1 MLDYKLGVVFIFL
14 TLYLAHTQIIVE
26 GNVSDNQ
33 GPLAGVNV
41 LVEGTSTGVISD
53 FDGNFQINVSALN
66 QILIFSYVG
75 YQPLRLEV
83 TSNEFLQVSM
93 QAETG
98 YLDEVVVVGYG
109 TQTKSNLVGSVV
121 SVDVEEANQVPTTN
135 ISELLRGRAAGV
147 QVNLGDPRPGGF
159 SNIVIRGNVSV
170 AGGNNPLIIVDG
182 LPYDNLNDIP
192 ADDIASIEI
201 LKDASSTA
209 IYGARA
215 SNGVVL
221 VTTKTAGETAK
232 PRFSYSNYLTTQRL
246 TRNFNLYSGEQFA
259 DLRRQANRNRRTGN
273 YLSDGIIFSPFERE
287 AIENNLY
294 VDWEDLVLDD
304 AQLTN
309 HTFSVTTGGPRTK
322 WYSSINYFNQSGIIP
337 NSKYNRLSL
346 KLNLNQKLTEKINVD
361 VIVNYQDAIQEKETG
376 GLNFTTITPLAKP
389 FDDEGKLLKYY
400 LGPTDVSFV
409 NPLWDQRESV
419 DEAEIDLIDVSLK
432 FNFQLLPNLYYALK
446 TFQRNRILD
455 QGVYRSSL
463 HSAGDQGTGGIGVL
477 INGKY
482 NQILI
487 ENILNYTPDL
497 GENHNFDFTA
507 VQAFDQQLNEYSQ
520 LDKSGFLNDGL
531 LYDGLATELLNSNRN
546 VSRRRI
552 LSFMGRT
559 RYSFKNKYLFEA
571 TIRADASSVFA
582 EDNKWGY
589 FPAVSGAWKLH
600 QDFFENSE
608 NIDELKL
615 RVSYGATGN
624 QGINPLESLGVAD
637 FTPYVFGSEV
647 IGGAVASSRLPN
659 PKLKWETT
667 LTANMGIDFAFFNR
681 ALSGTLEVYQANTID
696 LLLDRSIAS
705 STGFSVT
712 RFNVGELQNTGAELT
727 LNARLIDHSDIYVDV
742 GTVLSTNKN
751 KVMALTGETDS
762 EGHFIDISSTAGR
775 LSIGES
781 INSIWLPQY
790 AGIFQ
795 EGDDVVAAGIP
806 TAQPGDV
813 WVVDKNQDGQI
824 DDRDNVFVATD
835 PDWYGSF
842 TGTIRYQGFDLF
854 ADFYTV
860 QGATRINSVLAN
872 GELWKGAINGIVT
885 SYYTPEFP
893 STEYPRPKQI
903 THAHLFSFAVRDAS
917 YFRLR
922 TLTVGYT
929 LPEKWRSSI
938 GLDHL
943 RVYFTGT
950 NLFTYTDFPSY
961 SPEQDLFNGV
971 FPETLNISVGLH
983 IEF

>member
-75 YQPLRLEV
+75 YQSLRLEV

-93 QAETG
+93 QAERG

-109 TQTKSNLVGSVV
+109 TQIKSNLVGSVV

-192 ADDIASIEI
+192 ADDIASIEV

-361 VIVNYQDAIQEKETG
+361 VIV
-376 GLNFTTITPLAKP
+376 
-389 FDDEGKLLKYY
+389 
-400 LGPTDVSFV
+400 
-409 NPLWDQRESV
+409 
-419 DEAEIDLIDVSLK
+419 
-432 FNFQLLPNLYYALK
+432 
-446 TFQRNRILD
+446 
-455 QGVYRSSL
+455 
-463 HSAGDQGTGGIGVL
+463 
-477 INGKY
+477 
-482 NQILI
+482 
-487 ENILNYTPDL
+487 
-497 GENHNFDFTA
+497 
-507 VQAFDQQLNEYSQ
+507 
-520 LDKSGFLNDGL
+520 
-531 LYDGLATELLNSNRN
+531 
-546 VSRRRI
+546 
-552 LSFMGRT
+552 
-559 RYSFKNKYLFEA
+559 
-571 TIRADASSVFA
+571 
-582 EDNKWGY
+582 
-589 FPAVSGAWKLH
+589 
-600 QDFFENSE
+600 
-608 NIDELKL
+608 
-615 RVSYGATGN
+615 
-624 QGINPLESLGVAD
+624 
-637 FTPYVFGSEV
+637 
-647 IGGAVASSRLPN
+647 
-659 PKLKWETT
+659 
-667 LTANMGIDFAFFNR
+667 
-681 ALSGTLEVYQANTID
+681 
-696 LLLDRSIAS
+696 
-705 STGFSVT
+705 
-712 RFNVGELQNTGAELT
+712 
-727 LNARLIDHSDIYVDV
+727 
-742 GTVLSTNKN
+742 
-751 KVMALTGETDS
+751 
-762 EGHFIDISSTAGR
+762 
-775 LSIGES
+775 
-781 INSIWLPQY
+781 
-790 AGIFQ
+790 
-795 EGDDVVAAGIP
+795 
-806 TAQPGDV
+806 
-813 WVVDKNQDGQI
+813 
-824 DDRDNVFVATD
+824 
-835 PDWYGSF
+835 
-842 TGTIRYQGFDLF
+842 
-854 ADFYTV
+854 
-860 QGATRINSVLAN
+860 
-872 GELWKGAINGIVT
+872 
-885 SYYTPEFP
+885 
-893 STEYPRPKQI
+893 
-903 THAHLFSFAVRDAS
+903 
-917 YFRLR
+917 
-922 TLTVGYT
+922 
-929 LPEKWRSSI
+929 
-938 GLDHL
+938 
-943 RVYFTGT
+943 
-950 NLFTYTDFPSY
+950 
-961 SPEQDLFNGV
+961 
-971 FPETLNISVGLH
+971 
-983 IEF
+983 

>member
-1 MLDYKLGVVFIFL
+1 M
-14 TLYLAHTQIIVE
+14 
-26 GNVSDNQ
+26 
-33 GPLAGVNV
+33 
-41 LVEGTSTGVISD
+41 
-53 FDGNFQINVSALN
+53 
-66 QILIFSYVG
+66 
-75 YQPLRLEV
+75 
-83 TSNEFLQVSM
+83 
-93 QAETG
+93 
-98 YLDEVVVVGYG
+98 
-109 TQTKSNLVGSVV
+109 
-121 SVDVEEANQVPTTN
+121 
-135 ISELLRGRAAGV
+135 
-147 QVNLGDPRPGGF
+147 
-159 SNIVIRGNVSV
+159 
-170 AGGNNPLIIVDG
+170 
-182 LPYDNLNDIP
+182 
-192 ADDIASIEI
+192 
-201 LKDASSTA
+201 
-209 IYGARA
+209 
-215 SNGVVL
+215 
-221 VTTKTAGETAK
+221 
-232 PRFSYSNYLTTQRL
+232 
-246 TRNFNLYSGEQFA
+246 
-259 DLRRQANRNRRTGN
+259 
-273 YLSDGIIFSPFERE
+273 
-287 AIENNLY
+287 
-294 VDWEDLVLDD
+294 
-304 AQLTN
+304 
-309 HTFSVTTGGPRTK
+309 
-322 WYSSINYFNQSGIIP
+322 
-337 NSKYNRLSL
+337 
-346 KLNLNQKLTEKINVD
+346 
-361 VIVNYQDAIQEKETG
+361 
-376 GLNFTTITPLAKP
+376 
-389 FDDEGKLLKYY
+389 
-400 LGPTDVSFV
+400 GPTDVSFV

-419 DEAEIDLIDVSLK
+419 DESEIDLIDVSLK
-432 FNFQLLPNLYYALK
+432 FNFKLLPNLQYSLK

-463 HSAGDQGTGGIGVL
+463 HSAGDQGTNGIGVL
-477 INGKY
+477 INGKD

-497 GENHNFDFTA
+497 GENHSFDITA
-507 VQAFDQQLNEYSQ
+507 VQAFDQQINEYSQ

-531 LYDGLATELLNSNRN
+531 QYNGLATELLNSIRT

-552 LSFMGRT
+552 LSFMGRA
-559 RYSFKNKYLFEA
+559 RYSFKNKYLFET

-589 FPAVSGAWKLH
+589 FPAISGAWKLH
-600 QDFFENSE
+600 QDFFKNSK

-615 RVSYGATGN
+615 RISYGVTGN

-667 LTANMGIDFAFFNR
+667 LTANIGMDFTVFNR
-681 ALSGTLEVYQANTID
+681 IFSGTLEVYQANTID

-727 LNARLIDHSDIYVDV
+727 LNARLIDYSDLYVEV

-751 KVMALTGETDS
+751 KVIALTGETDS
-762 EGHFIDISSTAGR
+762 EGNFIDISSTAGR

-795 EGDDVVAAGIP
+795 EGDDVVSAGIP
-806 TAQPGDV
+806 LDQPGDV
-813 WVVDKNQDGQI
+813 WVIDKNQDGQI
-824 DDRDNVFVATD
+824 DDLDNVFVATD

-842 TGTIRYQGFDLF
+842 TGSLQYKEFDVF
-854 ADFYTV
+854 IDFYTV

-872 GELWKGAINGIVT
+872 GELWKGVVNGIVT

-929 LPEKWRSSI
+929 LPEKWQSSI
-938 GLDHL
+938 GLDNL

-961 SPEQDLFNGV
+961 SPEQDLVNGI
-971 FPETLNISVGLH
+971 FPETLNISMGLN

>member
-409 NPLWDQRESV
+409 NPLW
-419 DEAEIDLIDVSLK
+419 
-432 FNFQLLPNLYYALK
+432 
-446 TFQRNRILD
+446 
-455 QGVYRSSL
+455 
-463 HSAGDQGTGGIGVL
+463 
-477 INGKY
+477 
-482 NQILI
+482 
-487 ENILNYTPDL
+487 
-497 GENHNFDFTA
+497 
-507 VQAFDQQLNEYSQ
+507 
-520 LDKSGFLNDGL
+520 
-531 LYDGLATELLNSNRN
+531 
-546 VSRRRI
+546 
-552 LSFMGRT
+552 
-559 RYSFKNKYLFEA
+559 
-571 TIRADASSVFA
+571 
-582 EDNKWGY
+582 
-589 FPAVSGAWKLH
+589 
-600 QDFFENSE
+600 
-608 NIDELKL
+608 
-615 RVSYGATGN
+615 
-624 QGINPLESLGVAD
+624 
-637 FTPYVFGSEV
+637 
-647 IGGAVASSRLPN
+647 
-659 PKLKWETT
+659 
-667 LTANMGIDFAFFNR
+667 
-681 ALSGTLEVYQANTID
+681 
-696 LLLDRSIAS
+696 
-705 STGFSVT
+705 
-712 RFNVGELQNTGAELT
+712 
-727 LNARLIDHSDIYVDV
+727 
-742 GTVLSTNKN
+742 
-751 KVMALTGETDS
+751 
-762 EGHFIDISSTAGR
+762 
-775 LSIGES
+775 
-781 INSIWLPQY
+781 
-790 AGIFQ
+790 
-795 EGDDVVAAGIP
+795 
-806 TAQPGDV
+806 
-813 WVVDKNQDGQI
+813 
-824 DDRDNVFVATD
+824 
-835 PDWYGSF
+835 
-842 TGTIRYQGFDLF
+842 
-854 ADFYTV
+854 
-860 QGATRINSVLAN
+860 
-872 GELWKGAINGIVT
+872 
-885 SYYTPEFP
+885 
-893 STEYPRPKQI
+893 
-903 THAHLFSFAVRDAS
+903 
-917 YFRLR
+917 
-922 TLTVGYT
+922 
-929 LPEKWRSSI
+929 
-938 GLDHL
+938 
-943 RVYFTGT
+943 
-950 NLFTYTDFPSY
+950 
-961 SPEQDLFNGV
+961 
-971 FPETLNISVGLH
+971 
-983 IEF
+983 